1 MHSFSPAEI
10 QKMKVLSGL
19 PLEKSK
25 PEEYLKMVAINR
37 IMLDNIDNLQA
48 SWVTMGPDIGKQ
60 SLSYGVNDFGSTMI
74 EENVVSAAG
83 TTHKVNIDLILR
95 LIRETGNIPA
105 QRNTRYEILRIFPDN
120 EKADRDFVM
129 QN

>member
-1 MHSFSPAEI
+1 
-10 QKMKVLSGL
+10 MKVLSGL